1 MRATEDFVNT
11 FLLVLA
17 ALAYLTGSASIV
29 YGIFLLT
36 GAAGGLISGG
46 VTLLIFGYLITRG
59 MNASG

>member
-1 MRATEDFVNT
+1 MNT